1 MSNVEGSDRE
11 TLEERLLAASELS
24 DQDRW
29 EEAFALLLS
38 AEEEHPDDAM
48 LLSMLGVAAEQL
60 GSDGMA
66 VDFFRRAL
74 DQQPTDPQLLVTAGA
89 GLAAARHPD
98 AEPALRLAALSAPDN
113 LMARMHYGA
122 YLARSGLFEEA
133 LAELGAARDLDPE
146 DADVR
151 RRLGIAYLL
160 AGRTGEAR
168 DELEIAAAEAAGDPE
183 TLLLFGLVLIQE
195 GDLARAAEELF
206 PLGEILADDAES
218 QTLLSLL
225 FASEGW
231 EEQAWVA
238 LSRAEAA
245 PEGGDPEVLREVEEA
260 IEAGEEASQELLL
273 EQVVPG
279 ALRDRIAALA

>member
-1 MSNVEGSDRE
+1 MSDVEGSDRE
-11 TLEERLLAASELS
+11 TLEERLLEASELS

-29 EEAFALLLS
+29 EEAFAVLLS
-38 AEEEHPDDAM
+38 AEPEHPDDAM
-48 LLSMLGVAAEQL
+48 LLTMLGVAAEQL

-98 AEPALRLAALSAPDN
+98 AEPALRLAALSAPDH
-113 LMARMHYGA
+113 LPARMHYGA
-122 YLARSGLFEEA
+122 YLARSGLFGEA
-133 LAELGAARDLDPE
+133 LVELGAARDLDPE

-160 AGRTGEAR
+160 AGRTTEAR
-168 DELEIAAAEAAGDPE
+168 DELEIAAAEATDDPE
-183 TLLLFGLVLIQE
+183 TLLLFGLVLIQSD
-195 GDLARAAEELF
+195 DLARAAEELY
-206 PLGEILADDAES
+206 PLGEVLADDPES
-218 QTLLSLL
+218 QTLLALL

-245 PEGGDPEVLREVEEA
+245 PEGSDPEVLREVEEA
-260 IEAGEEASQELLL
+260 IEAGAEASREVLL